1 MRRWILGAFWRSLPF
16 GAVQVLR
23 MAALRTS
30 TCASLLRGMLSNL
43 RSLEALFGPSLF
55 GFMSLVTPSIYL

>member
-1 MRRWILGAFWRSLPF
+1 
-16 GAVQVLR
+16 